1 MGIESSIGSPKLH
14 VSASRVGYRFFTD
27 DDHTSMQDEIILVRS
42 SKFINTFLSRESIAG
57 LKVEA

>member
-14 VSASRVGYRFFTD
+14 DPASRVGYRLFTD
-27 DDHTSMQDEIILVRS
+27 DNHTTMQDEIILVRS
-42 SKFINTFLSRESIAG
+42 SKFINTFLSRESVAG